1 MRRRRRSGREKMY
14 YKAPIVLGH
23 RLMARSIKPPTYLPI
38 ETWSFRVFDSLV
50 CVRRVAGRI
59 FWLTRGG
66 AMARQRER
74 ERINGRVVAMSLI
87 FSPTHPPF
95 LLSLLWRNFWEFR
108 RLSFTW
114 AGERTEAIEA
124 TGGPSQDST
133 MAGNEQPVLYPTG
146 ERKGKKTQT

>member
-1 MRRRRRSGREKMY
+1 VWLGEFSDLHKGVRWRGRE
-14 YKAPIVLGH
+14 
-23 RLMARSIKPPTYLPI
+23 
-38 ETWSFRVFDSLV
+38 
-50 CVRRVAGRI
+50 
-59 FWLTRGG
+59 
-66 AMARQRER
+66 RER

-87 FSPTHPPF
+87 FSPTHLF
-95 LLSLLWRNFWEFR
+95 FSLSFWRNFWEFR

-146 ERKGKKTQT
+146 ERKKRKKNPDIATTPKKEKQQQ